1 MKQSGVKFEINQ
13 INAVDVNNIL
23 DRESE
28 LVEMM
33 NKLIIEKSLDVFAVI
48 ITDIVNCDSVILTLG
63 NKVDII
69 NKAFNVTLTDNKAL
83 LKGVVSRKKQVVP
96 AIEKALN

>member
-1 MKQSGVKFEINQ
+1 MKQIGVKFEINQ

-23 DRESE
+23 NREEE
-28 LVEMM
+28 LEEMM
-33 NKLIIEKSLDVFAVI
+33 NKIIVDKNLDVFAVI
-48 ITDIVNCDSVILTLG
+48 ITDIVNCDSVVLALG

-69 NKAFNVTLTDNKAL
+69 NKAFNVVLVDNKAV

-96 AIEKALN
+96 AIEKVIN